1 MEENIKII
9 EALKRVGIAIDDIY
23 DLVNTN
29 KAYPEAIPVLMQ
41 LLKEGVTNVG
51 NREGIIRALAVPEAR
66 GKVGSLLIEE
76 FYKIPSEN
84 MLLRW
89 TVGNTMEV
97 VICDEDIDEVVKI
110 VTDKS
115 NGMSRQMFALA
126 LGKVPSEKSENA
138 LIQVLD
144 DDEIAPHALEA
155 LGKLKSKKARDKI
168 LELTSHSKSLI
179 KKEAKKALKKI
190 QY

>member
-1 MEENIKII
+1 
-9 EALKRVGIAIDDIY
+9 
-23 DLVNTN
+23 
-29 KAYPEAIPVLMQ
+29 MQ
-41 LLKEGVTNVG
+41 LLKEGITNIG
-51 NREGIIRALAVPEAR
+51 DREGVIRALAVPEAK
-66 GKVGSLLIEE
+66 GEVGSLLIDE
-76 FYKIPSEN
+76 FYKIPSDN

-97 VICDEDIDEVVKI
+97 VISEEDIDAVIKI
-110 VTDKS
+110 IADKS

-126 LGKVPSEKSENA
+126 LGNVPSEKSEDV

-168 LELTSHSKSLI
+168 SELIKHSKPLI

-190 QY
+190 G

>member
-1 MEENIKII
+1 MEENEKLISKLNSVGVVI
-9 EALKRVGIAIDDIY
+9 EDIY

-29 KAYPEAIPVLMQ
+29 EPYPSAIPVLVES
-41 LLKEGVTNVG
+41 LKDGITHVGIKTGV
-51 NREGIIRALAVPEAR
+51 IRALAVPEAK
-66 GKVGSLLIEE
+66 GKIGTVLIKE
-76 FYKIPSEN
+76 FYNTPSDN
-84 MLLRW
+84 MSLRW
-89 TVGNTMEV
+89 AIGNTMEV
-97 VICDEDIDEVVKI
+97 VISEEDIDEVIKI
-110 VTDKS
+110 VGDKS

-126 LGKVPSEKSENA
+126 LGKIPSEKSEDV

-168 LELTSHSKSLI
+168 SELTKHSKSLV

-190 QY
+190 G